1 MYINGV
7 DGRFLFCTQR
17 YRKSLCYYEIW
28 HKLFHGKTLKNQLY
42 LERVQ
47 RMGKI
52 SERLKK
58 KEQASIYYKEAVEY
72 IRQYKGECLD
82 LAKELLKLGEI
93 LLK

>member
-1 MYINGV
+1 MYINGLMG
-7 DGRFLFCTQR
+7 DFYFALKDIE
-17 YRKSLCYYEIW
+17 KSLCYYEIW

-58 KEQASIYYKEAVEY
+58 ESKPAFIIKKQ
-72 IRQYKGECLD
+72 
-82 LAKELLKLGEI
+82 
-93 LLK
+93 